1 MKECQLCKNCFTDE
15 VNTCPNDGMP
25 TFHSIAGEPVLE
37 GKYHLECRLGQ
48 GGMGVV
54 YKSRHAYL
62 KTSHA
67 IKIILPDLVGND
79 PQLVTRFRQEA
90 LAAAAIRHQ
99 NVVSVSDYGV
109 VQGTMPFLVME
120 YVEGESLHDLLE
132 REGKLTPERAFEL
145 MSAIAAGVGAAHQQG
160 IVHRDL
166 KPLNVMICKDKRNMS
181 EAVKIL
187 DFGLAKIKSGELLGS
202 FIQAQTTGL
211 MGSPYYMAPEQW
223 ADEEPNARSDVY
235 SLGVMLFQMLAGDV
249 PFKGSSIPAIMKKH
263 LSDVVPPLSQF
274 GVQVPPQVESVVR
287 HTLEKEPGK
296 RAASVE
302 ELVGEFRTAIG
313 KTDPNL
319 NTSGAFGAVTN
330 RSLPLSNLSILTVP
344 PQSKVFVDNVHVG
357 QSQADGWFLLD
368 GLQSGNHHLR
378 VTSDGFQNWE
388 RHVVFD
394 GKPRQIAVELK
405 PEIKQDVGSIPKPT
419 FDRMPTILQ
428 PVKPAAPPNLSSMQ
442 EAATI
447 SQSNLFPVRGS
458 QTTSQANPQQTWQSV
473 AQPGVTAEL
482 PPRKPSFSPLL
493 WGITGIIGVLL
504 LAITGVGGLYALGLI
519 GSNGGNRSA
528 TNTDIV
534 VLPGNYNNQN
544 ISTTQNKSEMAKIT
558 GGRFAMGRND
568 GTPLEQPE
576 HEAEVK
582 DFWMDKTEVTTA
594 EYNDF
599 IRETNYTP
607 TPAHWE
613 QGKPLAGTEKLP
625 IRYVNID
632 DIEAFI
638 RWRSNRDRVIYRLP
652 TEGEWEYAA
661 RNGNGNSLYP
671 WGDKFEKSCAVLD
684 EPDSEPEP
692 IGSKKCGE
700 NKWGVLDLI
709 GNVYEWTGTRAA
721 LYPGNRGEVKEQFKG
736 ITNVIRGGSAVDK
749 SGGKSAISSTS
760 RGFVTLDKRDQR
772 LGFRLA
778 RSE

>member
-109 VQGTMPFLVME
+109 AQGTMPFLVME
-120 YVEGESLHDLLE
+120 YVEGESLHELLE
-132 REGKLTPERAFEL
+132 REGKLSPERAFEL

-274 GVQVPPQVESVVR
+274 GVQVSPQVESVVR

-302 ELVGEFRTAIG
+302 ELVGEFRMAIG

-519 GSNGGNRSA
+519 GGNGGNRSA

-692 IGSKKCGE
+692 VGSKKCGE

-749 SGGKSAISSTS
+749 SGGKSAITSTS

-772 LGFRLA
+772 LGFRLV